1 MINMGLHP
9 FDEIRFYHELAPAD
23 LHGWKVRLAHQC
35 VGTGLGN
42 AQSLSQKL
50 CIQYVRQIFK

>member
-23 LHGWKVRLAHQC
+23 LHGWKVPL
-35 VGTGLGN
+35 N
-42 AQSLSQKL
+42 K
-50 CIQYVRQIFK
+50 